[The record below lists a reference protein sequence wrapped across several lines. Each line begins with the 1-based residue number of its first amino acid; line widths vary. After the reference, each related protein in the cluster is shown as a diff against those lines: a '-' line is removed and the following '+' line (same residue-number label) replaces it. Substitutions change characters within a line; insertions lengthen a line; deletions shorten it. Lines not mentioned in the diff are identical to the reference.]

1 MLRSISH
8 CKMVLGPLLSKI
20 SSEFITGKLTATIR
34 MQAFNVH
41 TMLSLCPG
49 CKVLISF
56 ESLVLGAKYIKF
68 HVTSAVIHEGNIVAS
83 AAKTVS
89 W

>member
-1 MLRSISH
+1 MLRSISRH
-8 CKMVLGPLLSKI
+8 KTVLGPFLSKI
-20 SSEFITGKLTATIR
+20 SSEFITGKLTTAIG
-34 MQAFNVH
+34 MQAFDVH

-56 ESLVLGAKYIKF
+56 ESLVLGVKYIEF

-83 AAKTVS
+83 ATETVS
-89 W
+89 Q